1 MKICRR
7 LRDLFSFPGFI
18 ARTVFKEVADDSNVG
33 VMTLRRQKKQQ
44 SVRAVGIV
52 AAAATISAR
61 IGRATYAWRGGLCMW
76 SLIAGACNAR
86 GAVACT

>member
-18 ARTVFKEVADDSNVG
+18 ARAVFKEAADDSNDRV
-33 VMTLRRQKKQQ
+33 VMLRRQKKRQY
-44 SVRAVGIV
+44 VRAVGIV

-61 IGRATYAWRGGLCMW
+61 IGRVIYAWRGGLCTW
-76 SLIAGACNAR
+76 SLIAGACDAR